1 MAEEEFEIPSAHE
14 HALEHEAHHG
24 PGFAQQVAIFTAI
37 LATIGAIVSF
47 LGGHTQ
53 NEAIYLKNEAVL
65 KKAAASDQWAFYQ
78 AKGIKEAIAEQSSR
92 MASLPSERAEFAAK
106 AKRYASEKEAIAE
119 KAKAFDAQSAAA
131 DKESLHALN
140 PHQKLSIAMTF
151 LQIAIALASIAALTR
166 KHWLLGGAGV
176 SALAGIV
183 LAVLAYTL
191 NP

>member
-24 PGFAQQVAIFTAI
+24 PGFAQQVAIFTAV

-78 AKGIKEAIAEQSSR
+78 AKSIKEAIAEQSSHL
-92 MASLPSERAEFAAK
+92 AATTAERADFLAK
-106 AKRYASEKEAIAE
+106 ASRYAREKEAIAAQ
-119 KAKAFDAQSAAA
+119 AKALDTQSAEA

-140 PHQKLSIAMTF
+140 PHQKLSVAMTF

-176 SALAGIV
+176 SALAGVV
-183 LAVLAYTL
+183 LSVLAYTI
-191 NP
+191 

>member
-14 HALEHEAHHG
+14 EALHHAAHHA
-24 PGFAQQVAIFTAI
+24 PGFAQQIAIFTAI
-37 LATIGAIVSF
+37 LATIGAVVSF

-78 AKGIKEAIAEQSSR
+78 AKSIKAAIAEQTAQLSVDAKSR
-92 MASLPSERAEFAAK
+92 DDSAKKAARYTEEKKEIEDK
-106 AKRYASEKEAIAE
+106 AKEFDKQSEE
-119 KAKAFDAQSAAA
+119 A
-131 DKESLHALN
+131 DKESQKALN

-166 KHWLLGGAGV
+166 KHWLLGGAGL
-176 SALAGIV
+176 SALIGIGLSV
-183 LAVLAYTL
+183 FAYLA
-191 NP
+191 